1 MPLES
6 PKPPDPILDEFRTL
20 ARMASSE
27 IRHRPYPCPT
37 IAINLPKAMD
47 KPRKSLNRP
56 KGVRIK
62 VQSPSSASDGK
73 RSNSSVIPI
82 DGCLKQVLD
91 KMAYIKSVS
100 EQMVCCE
107 GVRDFDMKS
116 SNAVKIGSN
125 VKDSSMQMEDFNMV
139 DSTLSTDNV
148 SVHNVADVE
157 HVDDAHRGHHPPQP
171 PLSSALAHVTYGDKS
186 VEKYVGYS
194 KLNYENYCFVTE
206 LNKSCEPK
214 IEASKY
220 TDWTDAMNEEM
231 NALLRND
238 T

>member
-6 PKPPDPILDEFRTL
+6 PKPPDPILDEF
-20 ARMASSE
+20 RMASSE

-62 VQSPSSASDGK
+62 VQSPSSASAGK

-82 DGCLKQVLD
+82 DDALTKVLD

-125 VKDSSMQMEDFNMV
+125 VKDSSMQMVTDCDKVENDGSFINGPVRKVNDEYDKQTIGSDKVECREDFNMV
-139 DSTLSTDNV
+139 
-148 SVHNVADVE
+148 DVE
-157 HVDDAHRGHHPPQP
+157 HVDDAH
-171 PLSSALAHVTYGDKS
+171 
-186 VEKYVGYS
+186 
-194 KLNYENYCFVTE
+194 VTE
-206 LNKSCEPK
+206 AE
-214 IEASKY
+214 
-220 TDWTDAMNEEM
+220 
-231 NALLRND
+231 LRHNFWQGH
-238 T
+238 

>member
-20 ARMASSE
+20 TGMASSE

-56 KGVRIK
+56 KGVQIK
-62 VQSPSSASDGK
+62 VQSPSSASAVRVRFSNVFVLVDVGKGK

-82 DGCLKQVLD
+82 DDALTKVLD
-91 KMAYIKSVS
+91 KMAYIKCVS
-100 EQMVCCE
+100 EQMVFCE

-125 VKDSSMQMEDFNMV
+125 VKDSRSDKVECREDFNMV

-148 SVHNVADVE
+148 SVHKVADVE
-157 HVDDAHRGHHPPQP
+157 HVDDAH
-171 PLSSALAHVTYGDKS
+171 
-186 VEKYVGYS
+186 
-194 KLNYENYCFVTE
+194 VTE
-206 LNKSCEPK
+206 AE
-214 IEASKY
+214 
-220 TDWTDAMNEEM
+220 
-231 NALLRND
+231 LRHNFWEGH
-238 T
+238 

>member
-1 MPLES
+1 
-6 PKPPDPILDEFRTL
+6 
-20 ARMASSE
+20 MAME
-27 IRHRPYPCPT
+27 
-37 IAINLPKAMD
+37 

-62 VQSPSSASDGK
+62 VQSPSSASDGAVLK
-73 RSNSSVIPI
+73 RLH
-82 DGCLKQVLD
+82 GCLKQVLD

-157 HVDDAHRGHHPPQP
+157 HVDDAH
-171 PLSSALAHVTYGDKS
+171 
-186 VEKYVGYS
+186 
-194 KLNYENYCFVTE
+194 VTE
-206 LNKSCEPK
+206 AE
-214 IEASKY
+214 
-220 TDWTDAMNEEM
+220 
-231 NALLRND
+231 LRHNFWQGH
-238 T
+238 